1 MKYEIFPNSEN
12 GHYIRG
18 GRQATQSVHFF
29 TERRK
34 ADSEPP
40 VIITIFYF

>member
-12 GHYIRG
+12 GHYTRG
-18 GRQATQSVHFF
+18 GRQATQSMHFF
-29 TERRK
+29 TERK